1 MSHASL
7 FGRWVGA
14 PECGKYSRQVEPGP
28 RCLER
33 VTGLVE
39 EVDGVLHARARRI
52 EVTFGL
58 RHEALDR
65 KCRGAQRVA
74 ANLRYDALQLVVR
87 VPCSFHLA
95 QRDERAG
102 VQVESGR
109 ALEPAL
115 RAELPQESR
124 RAVRRKGRVPHIE
137 RDLREPELGVGVE
150 LDLAEQLGRFLEP
163 ALAPPEVCA
172 ADQSLKRHARPT
184 GPKLPKRCLEG
195 GVGLLPGAAQDEN
208 RPVVCPADGEEI
220 LDPPALSELKHSL
233 RPLMRALEIPYTL
246 AGGDH
251 VTTGASGCPQL

>member
-58 RHEALDR
+58 RHEALDC
-65 KCRGAQRVA
+65 KCRGVQRVA
-74 ANLRYDALQLVVR
+74 VKLRYDALQLVVY
-87 VPCSFHLA
+87 VPRSFRLA
-95 QRDERAG
+95 QCDEHAS

-124 RAVRRKGRVPHIE
+124 HTVRRQGRVPAIE
-137 RDLREPELGVGVE
+137 CDLREPELGVGVE

-163 ALAPPEVCA
+163 PLAPPKVRA
-172 ADQSLKRHARPT
+172 AHQSLKRHARPA
-184 GPKLPKRCLEG
+184 GPKLPKRSLEC

-208 RPVVCPADGEEI
+208 
-220 LDPPALSELKHSL
+220 
-233 RPLMRALEIPYTL
+233 
-246 AGGDH
+246 
-251 VTTGASGCPQL
+251 